1 MLSVTV
7 MTAMPAEKLRLAQ
20 KGRLNAGADAD
31 LVIFDPERVA
41 DQATFE
47 EPTLPPVGIDYVFL
61 GGRLAARDG
70 KIVQGDLGRS
80 VRG

>member
-1 MLSVTV
+1 M
-7 MTAMPAEKLRLAQ
+7 
-20 KGRLNAGADAD
+20 GADAD